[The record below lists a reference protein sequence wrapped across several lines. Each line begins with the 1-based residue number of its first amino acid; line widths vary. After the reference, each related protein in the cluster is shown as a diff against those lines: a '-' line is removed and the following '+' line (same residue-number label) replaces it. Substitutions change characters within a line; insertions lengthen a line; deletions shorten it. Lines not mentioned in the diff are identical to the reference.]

1 MRTAVAKVEA
11 KHLDRQALVYI
22 RQSTFIQVRDNV
34 GSTMRQYD
42 LVQRAAALGWS
53 ETQIRVIDQ
62 DQAHSGTTSINRDG
76 FQLVVAEVG
85 LRHVGA
91 VFCLEAS
98 RLARANS
105 DWYRLLEICALTDT
119 LVVDEDGIYD
129 PGDYND
135 RLLLGIKGTMSEAEL
150 HWLRQ
155 RLLGG
160 KLAKAEQGQLRMR
173 PPTGLVYDPS
183 GHIVLDPDEEVQ
195 NAVQLVFTVFEQQ
208 HSALAVVMHFKQ
220 HHLRIP
226 TRLWGGVHDGEVRWG
241 VLCHERVLGLLH
253 NPAYAGVYVYGR
265 TKTRTQLLPGEAPRL
280 KGRQRP
286 VARTDWP
293 IVHYAAH
300 PGYISWEQFLQN
312 QGQLADNRTFHPDQR
327 RGAVREGAAL
337 LQGLVLCGVCGRRMS
352 VRYEARG
359 IPIYECNQA
368 HTQLG
373 EKTCQSL
380 RGDGVDAAVVA
391 CFLEAICPAQLDVS
405 LATLDYLDAQARQVD
420 QQWQRRLERVDYEAD
435 LARRRFMAVD
445 PDNRLVARSLER
457 DWNAKLV
464 EADQVRQD
472 YAALPARSV
481 RPVTADERQA
491 ILALAQDVPQLWSA
505 PTTTNQQR
513 KQLLRLLIKDVTL
526 TKQGQRIQ
534 VGVRWQTG
542 ALTPLSVA
550 RPLRASE
557 AVKTP
562 PEVVNRIRALAPDH
576 SDTQIAQQLNQEGLK
591 PGHAGQFTRGK
602 ISWIRGVH
610 RIPTGCPDNPVG
622 LGNQP
627 RGDGRF
633 STRAVAD
640 MLSVTVSTVA
650 AWCDA
655 GRLDC
660 VRASPHAPRWITLTP
675 ELITQLRKPTR
686 QHWSTHRAR

>member
-1 MRTAVAKVEA
+1 MPTRTLPKVEA
-11 KHLDRQALVYI
+11 SHLARQAVVYI
-22 RQSTFIQVRDNV
+22 RQSTFIQVRDNT

-42 LVQRAAALGWS
+42 LVQRAQELGWP
-53 ETQIRVIDQ
+53 ETHIRVI
-62 DQAHSGTTSINRDG
+62 DQAHSGTTSVNRDG

-119 LVVDEDGIYD
+119 LVVDEDGLYD

-173 PPTGLVYDPS
+173 PPTGLVYDP
-183 GHIVLDPDEEVQ
+183 GGQVVLDPDEEVQ
-195 NAVQLVFTVFEQQ
+195 NAVKLVFTLFTQQ

-226 TRLWGGVHDGEVRWG
+226 TRLWGGGHDGEVRWG
-241 VLCHERVLGLLH
+241 ILRHGRVLGMLH

-265 TKTRTQLLPGEAPRL
+265 TKTRTQLLPGETPRL
-280 KGRQRP
+280 KGRQRQ
-286 VARTDWP
+286 VARTEWA
-293 IVHYAAH
+293 IVRQAAH
-300 PGYISWEQFLQN
+300 PGYLSWEQFLHN
-312 QGQLADNRTFHPDQR
+312 QDQLADNRTFHPEQQ

-352 VRYEARG
+352 IRYDARG
-359 IPIYECNQA
+359 IPQYQCNQA
-368 HTQLG
+368 HSQLG
-373 EKTCQSL
+373 DKTCQSL

-391 CFLEAICPAQLDVS
+391 CFLEAICPAQLEVS
-405 LATLDYLDAQARQVD
+405 LATLDYLDAEARQVD
-420 QQWQRRLERVDYEAD
+420 QQWQRRRERVDYEAD
-435 LARRRFMAVD
+435 LARRRFMAVE
-445 PDNRLVARSLER
+445 PEHRLVARSLER

-464 EADQVRQD
+464 EADRVRQE
-472 YAALPARSV
+472 YAALPTRTV
-481 RPVTADERQA
+481 RPVTPDERQA

-526 TKQGQRIQ
+526 TKQGKQIQ
-534 VGVRWQTG
+534 IGVRWQTG
-542 ALTPLSVA
+542 ALTPLSAA
-550 RPLRASE
+550 RPRRVSE

-562 PEVVNRIRALAPDH
+562 LEVLDRIRALAPDH
-576 SDTQIAQQLNQEGLK
+576 SDTHIAQQLNQEGLK
-591 PGHAGQFTRGK
+591 PGHAGPFTRRK
-602 ISWIRGVH
+602 ISWIRGMY

-627 RGDGRF
+627 RGDGRY

-640 MLSVTVSTVA
+640 LLNVTVSTVA
-650 AWCDA
+650 DWCEA
-655 GRLDC
+655 GKLDWI
-660 VRASPHAPRWITLTP
+660 RATPQAPRWIKLMP
-675 ELITQLRKPTR
+675 EVIARLRKPTR
-686 QHWSTHRAR
+686 QHWSTHAAH